1 MSDVKTTPVRE
12 SKNHPSVASMDIQS
26 PEPTEID
33 SLVGSMSNVKID
45 PSQDEHLRE
54 DTVGDLPWGGLGAVK
69 RINRESIEGSPFILK
84 KRSNTQTTPIAFQAY
99 RDAYIAE
106 KSLTP
111 VPALQPPRTDPIF
124 STNPTVPLTVIV
136 SGSDEHNTGD
146 HQENSRRTK
155 LLVGNDEGCLRRAPL
170 HPYVHWID
178 GDSIAAPPITDLLR
192 YVRCCPHLKS
202 LEAV

>member
-12 SKNHPSVASMDIQS
+12 SKGNQSDPNMDIQS
-26 PEPTEID
+26 PEPADID

-45 PSQDEHLRE
+45 PSHEDHLRE
-54 DTVGDLPWGGLGAVK
+54 DTVGDLPLGGLGAVK

-99 RDAYIAE
+99 RDAYIAD
-106 KSLTP
+106 KAVTP
-111 VPALQPPRTDPIF
+111 IPKLQPPRTDPIF
-124 STNPTVPLTVIV
+124 STNASVPLTVIM

-170 HPYVHWID
+170 QPYVHWID
-178 GDSIAAPPITDLLR
+178 GDSIAAPPISDLLR
-192 YVRCCPHLKS
+192 YVT
-202 LEAV
+202 